1 MNTIIF
7 ENKDHENRY
16 NEYIEKMP
24 RKDGFNKAYAYILAL
39 IGHNPDDIFD
49 FENHR
54 IIPDGLGACW
64 QTGNTARATALLFSL
79 WNDYNNE
86 YNCGTVYNIFGSN
99 YWDKYFIEA
108 LKLYCSGTITQIPPS
123 LKINWNKSE
132 S

>member
-7 ENKDHENRY
+7 ENKDHEIRY
-16 NEYIEKMP
+16 
-24 RKDGFNKAYAYILAL
+24 
-39 IGHNPDDIFD
+39 
-49 FENHR
+49 
-54 IIPDGLGACW
+54 
-64 QTGNTARATALLFSL
+64 
-79 WNDYNNE
+79 NE

>member
-7 ENKDHENRY
+7 ENKDHEIRY

-24 RKDGFNKAYAYILAL
+24 RKDGFNKAYAYLLAL
-39 IGHNPDDIFD
+39 IGHNPNDIYD

-54 IIPDGLGACW
+54 IIPEGLGACW
-64 QTGNTARATALLFSL
+64 QTGNTTRATALLFSL

-86 YNCGTVYNIFGSN
+86 YNCGTVYNIFGCSH
-99 YWDKYFIEA
+99 WDKYYIEA
-108 LKLYCSGTITQIPPS
+108 LRLYCSNSDMQIPS
-123 LKINWNKSE
+123 SFKLKFGNGE